1 MLRTKLWSA
10 SISPGGEWDVERM
23 FNRFGKNRSGFID
36 YDELHMMVRS
46 VMPAELHRW
55 RLIESAMDPS
65 GKGSGE
71 TSVIHVL
78 GTRRHDPP
86 CSVYAAACVRDE
98 KLSTVIAL
106 LNAYKLRPWT
116 GELRPPLTSLLGFLT
131 QA

>member
-71 TSVIHVL
+71 TSVIRVP
-78 GTRRHDPP
+78 GRHDPP
-86 CSVYAAACVRDE
+86 CSVCAAACACNERLVSWQPR
-98 KLSTVIAL
+98 
-106 LNAYKLRPWT
+106 Y
-116 GELRPPLTSLLGFLT
+116 
-131 QA
+131 